1 MKRCSKWLVAM
12 AWVTLAFS
20 AYGGGLE
27 SLRARIG
34 DAERYARERRK
45 NEAGDLVDILP
56 RYSHEPEFRALQR
69 ELSKSWRLALAHLD
83 ELAPDEMSKTL
94 VLCSCWYMDED
105 EFGTFL
111 LEVARLTD
119 EGKVSPRVFR
129 WCQWPFESPL
139 QGYLQRHAKDT
150 AVREVEQWN
159 RKIYNEGAEPVD
171 KEESA
176 NSPETEGTTG
186 TIPPCMTA
194 FSETGG
200 KKPYM
205 PIVWTCLA
213 FSCGIGI
220 WLLCRKPC
228 PRSGLIKRR

>member
-1 MKRCSKWLVAM
+1 MTRYSRWLVAM
-12 AWVTLAFS
+12 AWVTIAFS
-20 AYGGGLE
+20 AYGGDLE

-56 RYSHEPEFRALQR
+56 RYSREPEFRALQR

-111 LEVARLTD
+111 LEVARLVE

-139 QGYLQRHAKDT
+139 QGYLQRHANDS
-150 AVREVEQWN
+150 AVREVEGRN
-159 RKIYNEGAEPVD
+159 RKIFNEGTERVD
-171 KEESA
+171 KAKFA
-176 NSPETEGTTG
+176 NSPETEGTTE
-186 TIPPCMTA
+186 TVTPCMTA

-205 PIVWTCLA
+205 PVVWTCLA

-220 WLLCRKPC
+220 WLLCRK
-228 PRSGLIKRR
+228 KA